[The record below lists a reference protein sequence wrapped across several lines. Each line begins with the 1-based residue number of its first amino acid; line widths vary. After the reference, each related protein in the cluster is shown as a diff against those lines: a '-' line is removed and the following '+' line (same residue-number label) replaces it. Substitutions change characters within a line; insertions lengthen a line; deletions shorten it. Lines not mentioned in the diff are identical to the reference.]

1 MNIVETEANQ
11 FSKRLFKSGKT
22 NTLENLKSKITMK
35 LYNFNRDRDKLDFLK
50 TLRINNIADK
60 EKHMKTCSGCGY
72 DKEIDIGV
80 FAIDQEIDEINR
92 FYTFEPKPEDEFSVE
107 EESALHNKLNSILE
121 KLEKQGFGQ
130 QIIFEEIE
138 DLKNHF
144 NLGKKNWFQ
153 LLKGKVGDLTI
164 KKVLNKTIVQE
175 IYNTL
180 SEGFEEAVKLLE

>member
-35 LYNFNRDRDKLDFLK
+35 LYDFNRDRDKLDFLK
-50 TLRINNIADK
+50 TLRVNSIADK

-107 EESALHNKLNSILE
+107 EESALH
-121 KLEKQGFGQ
+121 
-130 QIIFEEIE
+130 II
-138 DLKNHF
+138 N
-144 NLGKKNWFQ
+144 
-153 LLKGKVGDLTI
+153 
-164 KKVLNKTIVQE
+164 
-175 IYNTL
+175 
-180 SEGFEEAVKLLE
+180 